1 MSWNKNSD
9 RHTILV
15 SEDVGTK
22 VGRITGTFLP
32 VDTEWHLNIANLSQ
46 WRHSFELR
54 QFLNYTEDNM

>member
-32 VDTEWHLNIANLSQ
+32 VDTE
-46 WRHSFELR
+46 
-54 QFLNYTEDNM
+54 